1 MKTALSN
8 LQVKTTGWYWFEP
21 ADHKSRPRFVE
32 VFDQDDVE
40 TINSG
45 IPKTTLG
52 LYYGP
57 VNLEELKGEA
67 TGVMSPPSQAQLAVV
82 VCFDA
87 VSRVYSC
94 TPLLDSS
101 VRPESTVAVAT
112 LDAPS
117 WIANQI
123 NLNPGIIKPALIV
136 P

>member
-21 ADHKSRPRFVE
+21 ADHKNRPRFVE

-45 IPKTTLG
+45 TPKTTLG

-57 VNLEELKGEA
+57 VNLDELKGEA

-87 VSRVYSC
+87 ISSIYSC
-94 TPLLDSS
+94 VPLLGSS
-101 VRPESTVAVAT
+101 DRPASTAAIAT
-112 LDAPS
+112 LDAPT
-117 WIANQI
+117 WMAHQI
-123 NLNPGIIKPALIV
+123 NLNPALIKP
-136 P
+136 